1 VSDDFTQDPRFQE
14 PPPFEG
20 DDALISGVG
29 TDEYL
34 EQERPGALEPEF
46 EVALHPDGA
55 GAYAEVAGAETALGW
70 APDTELI
77 ARRGTWSEV
86 WVRFRKDKF
95 ALVGIVII
103 AILVLVAIFAP
114 WLAHITGHNPTTQY
128 TDTGLTAQGMPVGPS
143 HEFWLG
149 TDTLGRDMA
158 TRLMYGA
165 RVSLIIGILANGFAL
180 LLGVIFG
187 ITAGYF
193 RGGTETF
200 IMRATDVM
208 MAFPIFL
215 FAIALSTAINKP
227 GIWVLVLVI
236 GIVYWTPMTR
246 VIHGEVLSIREK
258 EFVDA
263 ARLTGCST
271 ARILYRHILPHLVAP
286 IIVYTSLGIATTV
299 LFEASLSFIGL
310 GVQPPT
316 PSWGQMISDAQN
328 YYLVAPWLMIFP
340 GLCIMLTVLAFNL
353 VGDGLRDAFDPQQ
366 RRR

>member
-1 VSDDFTQDPRFQE
+1 VSDDFTQDPRFAE
-14 PPPFEG
+14 PPSLDG
-20 DDALISGVG
+20 DDVVATGVDV
-29 TDEYL
+29 DEYL
-34 EQERPGALEPEF
+34 DEQQPHPLEPEF
-46 EVALHPDGA
+46 EVALHPDAA
-55 GAYAEVAGAETALGW
+55 GAYTEVAGAETALGW
-70 APDTELI
+70 SPDTELI

-86 WVRFRKDKF
+86 WIRFRKDKF
-95 ALVGIVII
+95 ALAGVVII
-103 AILVLVAIFAP
+103 AILVFVAVFAP
-114 WLAHITGHNPTTQY
+114 LIAPYDPTRQY
-128 TDTGLTAQGMPVGPS
+128 SNIGLTAQGMPVGPS
-143 HEFWLG
+143 SHFWLG
-149 TDTLGRDMA
+149 TDTLGRDMLS
-158 TRLMYGA
+158 RLIYGA

-193 RGGTETF
+193 RGGIETF

-215 FAIALSTAINKP
+215 FAIALSTAIAKP
-227 GIWVLVLVI
+227 SIWVLVLVI

-271 ARILYRHILPHLVAP
+271 VRILYRHILPHLVAP